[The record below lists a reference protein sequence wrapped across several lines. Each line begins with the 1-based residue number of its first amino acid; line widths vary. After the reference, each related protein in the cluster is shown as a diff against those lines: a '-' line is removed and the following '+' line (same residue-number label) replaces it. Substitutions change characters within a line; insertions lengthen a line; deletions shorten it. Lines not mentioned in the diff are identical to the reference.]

1 MTLLTAHQWLM
12 APVIKLAEP
21 GHSFQPT
28 ELDRALAND
37 PLAEAR
43 HRHLTAASQKVA
55 PSPNVVQIV
64 PDLPAAGDLSGHAN
78 REGQREAAAASLAG
92 GMIAAEGRPVT
103 AAEAVEKV
111 QEVLEELKR
120 RE

>member
-1 MTLLTAHQWLM
+1 MHMAKTAG
-12 APVIKLAEP
+12 K
-21 GHSFQPT
+21 FQPT
-28 ELDRALAND
+28 ELDLALERD
-37 PLAEAR
+37 PTAQAAR
-43 HRHLTAASQKVA
+43 RHLEDASNKEEVAARMGDEDD
-55 PSPNVVQIV
+55 PN
-64 PDLPAAGDLSGHAN
+64 PDLSEHQTEHAN
-78 REGQREAAAASLAG
+78 REGQREATAASLAG